1 MTLAPSTRH
10 HAAQPIPLAILFEDE
25 HLLAIDKQAGLV
37 VHPCYKHPDGSIF
50 NALLWHFRGTG
61 VRPHLLQRLD
71 NDTTGVMLVSKT
83 PMAHARIVRA
93 MGIQPPAGLKKEYL
107 AVVRGTPTPPSGEI
121 ALRLLRDPSDTR
133 RVLASDTEGKE
144 SLTRYATVGTSR
156 SLEWALVRC
165 EPATGRMH
173 QLRVHLAARGW
184 PIAGD
189 AVYGHDAGTPAG
201 EAPEPP
207 ACARQALHAWR
218 VSFAH
223 PVTRVPLTIVAPLPG
238 DMQAL
243 LSRCGIDTPV
253 PWNAPTSRNC
263 SSRPPRRA
271 W

>member
-1 MTLAPSTRH
+1 MEHPSRQRGGCGH
-10 HAAQPIPLAILFEDE
+10 HHQ
-25 HLLAIDKQAGLV
+25 QAGRGSGAAMLGARLRPPRTRGETLGAGHR
-37 VHPCYKHPDGSIF
+37 HP
-50 NALLWHFRGTG
+50 RGTRG
-61 VRPHLLQRLD
+61 
-71 NDTTGVMLVSKT
+71 G
-83 PMAHARIVRA
+83 ARAVRA
-93 MGIQPPAGLKKEYL
+93 GVFVRHGI
-107 AVVRGTPTPPSGEI
+107 
-121 ALRLLRDPSDTR
+121 RDPSDTR

-144 SLTRYATVGTSR
+144 SLTRYETVGTSR
-156 SLEWALVRC
+156 SQEWALVRC

-173 QLRVHLAARGW
+173 QLRIHLAARGW

-189 AVYGHDAGTPAG
+189 AVYGHNAGTAAG

-207 ACARQALHAWR
+207 TCARQALHAWR

-243 LSRCGIDTPV
+243 LSRCGIDTPA

-263 SSRPPRRA
+263 SSRPPRPA

>member
-1 MTLAPSTRH
+1 MTAPARH
-10 HAAQPIPLAILFEDE
+10 HDPQPIPLAILYEDE
-25 HLLAIDKQAGLV
+25 HLLALDKQAGLV

-50 NALLWHFRGTG
+50 NALLWHLLGTG

-71 NDTTGVMLVSKT
+71 KDTTGVMLVSKT
-83 PMAHARIVRA
+83 PVAHAGIVRA
-93 MGIQPPAGLKKEYL
+93 MRVQPPAGLKKEYL
-107 AVVRGTPTPPSGEI
+107 AVVRGTPSPPSGEI

-133 RVLASDTEGKE
+133 RVMASDTEGRE
-144 SLTRYATVGTSR
+144 SLTRYETVGTSPSR
-156 SLEWALVRC
+156 TWALVRC

-189 AVYGHDAGTPAG
+189 AVYGDDAGG
-201 EAPEPP
+201 APGLASERPW
-207 ACARQALHAWR
+207 CARQALHAWR

-243 LSRCGIDTPV
+243 LSRCGID
-253 PWNAPTSRNC
+253 
-263 SSRPPRRA
+263 A
-271 W
+271 WAR